1 MDKTSKEEVKSHS
14 EKSENVLSSDFK
26 WFFLLISIG
35 AFLRFYRLDWHSLWA
50 DEGGSI
56 LVAGMNFHSMFS
68 FIIHQDAHPPLFFLI
83 LHGVLALGSSEF
95 LLRVP
100 SAFFGILS
108 ISMTYLIAGRLFNT
122 ITARIALFLMAFS
135 AAQIYITQEIRMY
148 PYFISLSLLS
158 TYLLLRTVEK
168 PEWPA
173 AALYSLSLVMTLYTH
188 YMAVIVLLCHGTAL
202 LFIFREKDSFRK
214 LLTAQ
219 IIALVTFLPWLSAV
233 LIQQKAATTP
243 PFLFHLSSFVH
254 TFFAFFSGFT
264 FIINRR
270 TPEYY
275 LVLLFSL
282 VVPVVMALS
291 IPGGWRGMEKKN
303 RIGMIFVLISL
314 LLPMAALALA
324 SLFKIKHLFA
334 VKYITFTM
342 PFYYIL
348 LAFLS
353 QTAEKRITVY
363 VLPVVFLLINAVAI
377 HNWYFIP
384 EFQKQRWKEAITW
397 VRSERQSG
405 DAFLIQDF
413 LQVNCLQYYL
423 GGKEDIF
430 MIRPVEMPTALEEL
444 SKRHLRIWYIASCGW
459 RIKDPELKLI
469 MWLRE
474 NMKETEVRNYRNID
488 PYADV
493 LVILFEKKKTKET
506 PEIHG
511 ER

>member
-1 MDKTSKEEVKSHS
+1 MLKEEVKSHS
-14 EKSENVLSSDFK
+14 EKSDKILSSDFL
-26 WFFLLISIG
+26 WFLLLISIG
-35 AFLRFYRLDWHSLWA
+35 AFFRFYRLDWHSLWA

-100 SAFFGILS
+100 SALCGILS
-108 ISMTYLIAGRLFNT
+108 LSMTYLIARRLFNT
-122 ITARIALFLMAFS
+122 VTARIALFLMAFS

-158 TYLLLRTVEK
+158 TYLFLRTVEK
-168 PEWPA
+168 PSWPA
-173 AALYSLSLVMTLYTH
+173 AALYCLSLIMTLYTH
-188 YMAVIVLLCHGTAL
+188 YMAVIVLLCHGAAL
-202 LFIFREKDSFRK
+202 LVIFREKDSFRK
-214 LLTAQ
+214 CLAAQ
-219 IIALVTFLPWLSAV
+219 TVGFITFLPWISAI

-243 PFLFHLSSFVH
+243 PFPFHLTSCMH
-254 TFFAFFSGFT
+254 AFFAFFSGFT
-264 FIINRR
+264 FVINQRS
-270 TPEYY
+270 PEYY
-275 LVLLFSL
+275 LVLLFSI
-282 VVPVVMALS
+282 VIPVVMALS
-291 IPGGWRGMEKKN
+291 IPGGWNRMERKN
-303 RIGMIFVLISL
+303 RVGMIFVLISL
-314 LLPMAALALA
+314 LLPMAVLAVA

-334 VKYITFTM
+334 IKYITFTM

-363 VLPVVFLLINAVAI
+363 ILPVVFLLINAVAI

-397 VRSERQSG
+397 VRSERQRG

-423 GGKEDIF
+423 GRKEEIF
-430 MIRPVEMPTALEEL
+430 MIRPAEMPAAIETL
-444 SKRHLRIWYIASCGW
+444 SQSHLRIWYIASCGW

-469 MWLRE
+469 TWLRE
-474 NMKETEVRNYRNID
+474 NMTETEVRTYRNID
-488 PYADV
+488 PYADIV
-493 LVILFEKKKTKET
+493 VILFEKKGMKVT
-506 PEIHG
+506 PT
-511 ER
+511 ERRER